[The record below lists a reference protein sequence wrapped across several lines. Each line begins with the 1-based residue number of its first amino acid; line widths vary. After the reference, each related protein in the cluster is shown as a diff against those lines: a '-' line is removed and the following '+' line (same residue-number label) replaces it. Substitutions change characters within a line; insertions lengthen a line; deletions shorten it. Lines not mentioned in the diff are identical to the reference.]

1 MDVTVWTDIIR
12 SLGLPIALII
22 AMGLFIYKLWQ
33 QSAEREKT
41 LYKELE
47 SGRKVNEKAIETI
60 AQYAEKLGDIQ
71 SDVKSIKEDITVIS
85 AFIERK

>member
-1 MDVTVWTDIIR
+1 MDVTVWTDIVTT
-12 SLGLPIALII
+12 LGLPIALVI

-41 LYKELE
+41 LYSELE
-47 SGRKVNEKAIETI
+47 RSRTINEKAIETI

-71 SDVKSIKEDITVIS
+71 SDVKAIKEDITVIS
-85 AFIERK
+85 AVIEHR

>member
-41 LYKELE
+41 LYNELE
-47 SGRKVNEKAIETI
+47 HSRAINEKAIETI

-71 SDVKSIKEDITVIS
+71 SDVKAIKEDITIIS
-85 AFIERK
+85 AVIEHK